1 MGLIALDIIY
11 SLLKIFDIHIME
23 YTTKQI
29 IDFVKYM
36 NGKYNV
42 FRRTYQKT
50 LIDLTKNYDGLKY
63 IKLLNI

>member
-1 MGLIALDIIY
+1 
-11 SLLKIFDIHIME
+11 ME
-23 YTTKQI
+23 YTSKQI

-63 IKLLNI
+63 TKTTLSAVV

>member
-1 MGLIALDIIY
+1 
-11 SLLKIFDIHIME
+11 ME

-29 IDFVKYM
+29 IDCVKYL

-42 FRRTYQKT
+42 FRKSYQKT
-50 LIDLTKNYDGLKY
+50 LIDLTKNYDGLRF